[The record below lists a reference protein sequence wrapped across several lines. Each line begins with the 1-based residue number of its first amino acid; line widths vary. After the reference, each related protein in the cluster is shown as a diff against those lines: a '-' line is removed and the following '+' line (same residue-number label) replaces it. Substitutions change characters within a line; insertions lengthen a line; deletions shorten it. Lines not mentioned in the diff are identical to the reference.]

1 MERRDFLKLA
11 SMAGL
16 GVVAGGLPF
25 GGRDARA
32 EAYTGPFW
40 IMIHAGGGWDPT
52 SFCDPKGA
60 IDPDNP
66 MNNYPVTDIVNAGG
80 GPIRYA
86 NVTDDNGVAFNQLF
100 FEKYH
105 SKLTVING
113 IDCATNSHDAGT
125 RFTWSGTLTE
135 NKPAFAALV
144 AGINGPTRP
153 MAFITNGGYDITAG
167 VVAQTRVGNIGAL
180 NRIAFPDQIDPLYDE
195 NKTTF
200 HTADTSARII
210 AARQARHEAML
221 AKQQLPRLRR
231 AMGTLFTARSGQ
243 NELKQLTQYL
253 PADLADGDLER
264 QAQVAIAAYKAGL
277 CVSANLETGGFD
289 THGNHDQDHF
299 NSLSRLFAGVDF
311 LMEEAIRQEV
321 AENVVV
327 VIGSD
332 FGRTPGYNDGNGKD
346 HWSITSMMAMGKGI
360 PGGVVIG
367 ATDDYHEPKK
377 VDPGTGQLSDSG
389 VRVSP
394 GHVQRALRRLAGI
407 DQNQLLA
414 QFPVKEPEDIPLFG

>member
-25 GGRDARA
+25 GRDARA
-32 EAYTGPFW
+32 EAYTGPLW
-40 IMIHAGGGWDPT
+40 VMIHAGGGWDPT

-66 MNNYPVTDIVNAGG
+66 INNYPTTAIESAGAISY
-80 GPIRYA
+80 P
-86 NVTDDNGVAFNQLF
+86 NVQDGNGVSFNQAF
-100 FEKYH
+100 FQKYA
-105 SKLTVING
+105 SQLTVING

-144 AGINGPTRP
+144 AGINGPSRP

-167 VVAQTRVGNIGAL
+167 VVAQTRVGNIDAL
-180 NRIAFPDQIDPLYDE
+180 HRIAFPDQIDPVYDAE
-195 NKTTF
+195 KTTF
-200 HTADTSARII
+200 HTAETSARVLS
-210 AARQARHEAML
+210 ARQARHEAML
-221 AKQQLPRLRR
+221 AKQQLPRLKR

-253 PADLADGDLER
+253 PTELAQGDLER
-264 QAQVAIAAYKAGL
+264 QAQVAIAAYQAGL

-289 THGNHDQDHF
+289 THGNHDNDHF
-299 NSLSRLFAGVDF
+299 DSLSRLFSGVDF
-311 LMEEAIRQEV
+311 LMTLA
-321 AENVVV
+321 AEKGLADKVIVVM
-327 VIGSD
+327 GSD

-346 HWSITSMMAMGKGI
+346 HWSITSMMAMGAGI
-360 PGGVVIG
+360 PGGRVVG
-367 ATDDYHEPKK
+367 ATDEYHEPKR
-377 VDPGTGQLSDSG
+377 VDTSTLAVSDSG
-389 VRVSP
+389 IRITP

-407 DQNQLLA
+407 DQNPMLA
-414 QFPVKEPEDIPLFG
+414 QFPVKEPEDLPLFG